1 MAAVC
6 CAQLS
11 GPQAAKE
18 IEKMI
23 DEVDVDKDGKI
34 DFSEFCTMLRK
45 GAPGCSPSACCW
57 GLLAL
62 LRPS

>member
-1 MAAVC
+1 MSACV
-6 CAQLS
+6 QLS

-34 DFSEFCTMLRK
+34 DFSEFCAMLQK
-45 GAPGCSPSACCW
+45 GEVLVQKISGCST
-57 GLLAL
+57 L
-62 LRPS
+62 